1 MLAGSGSA
9 PFPPVRAAR
18 TIDGS
23 TIDGN
28 EMTRLKV
35 LVVEDDPTVQEV
47 LATLLGFEGCE
58 VEVAADGRAGLE
70 AAARLRPDVVLLD
83 IMMPGMDGYDVCRT
97 LKSERDPPKV
107 VMVTAKTSAED
118 ERKGISVGA
127 DAYLR
132 KPFSPLELLRVVGV
146 SPDGRP

>member
-1 MLAGSGSA
+1 MA
-9 PFPPVRAAR
+9 
-18 TIDGS
+18 
-23 TIDGN
+23 
-28 EMTRLKV
+28 RLKV

-47 LATLLGFEGCE
+47 LTTLLGFEGCE
-58 VEVAADGRAGLE
+58 VEVAPDGRAGLE

-97 LKSERDPPKV
+97 LKSEPDPPKV

-118 ERKGISVGA
+118 ERKGMSMGA

-146 SPDGRP
+146 TPDGRP

>member
-1 MLAGSGSA
+1 MAQ
-9 PFPPVRAAR
+9 
-18 TIDGS
+18 
-23 TIDGN
+23 
-28 EMTRLKV
+28 LKV

-47 LATLLGFEGCE
+47 LTTLLGFEGCQ
-58 VEVAADGRAGLE
+58 VEVAGDGRAGLE

-83 IMMPGMDGYDVCRT
+83 IMMPGMDGYDVCRA
-97 LKSERDPPKV
+97 LKSEPDPPKV

-118 ERKGISVGA
+118 ERKGISLGA

-146 SPDGRP
+146 APDGRP

>member
-1 MLAGSGSA
+1 
-9 PFPPVRAAR
+9 
-18 TIDGS
+18 
-23 TIDGN
+23 
-28 EMTRLKV
+28 MTLKV

-47 LATLLGFEGCE
+47 LTTLLGFEGCE

-83 IMMPGMDGYDVCRT
+83 IMMPGVDGYDVCRT
-97 LKSERDPPKV
+97 LKSEPDPPKV
-107 VMVTAKTSAED
+107 VIVTAKTSAEH
-118 ERKGISVGA
+118 ERKGISMGA

-146 SPDGRP
+146 APDGRP